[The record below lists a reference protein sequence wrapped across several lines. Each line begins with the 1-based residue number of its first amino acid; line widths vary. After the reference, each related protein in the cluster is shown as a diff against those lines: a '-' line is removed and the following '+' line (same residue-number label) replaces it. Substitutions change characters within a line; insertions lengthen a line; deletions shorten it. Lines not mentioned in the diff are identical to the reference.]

1 VIRPELAKKP
11 GAPKAVREAHYSWFL
26 FKYASE
32 VAVPGFD
39 GMKVIHTTHDV
50 LVRDFLT
57 RLLVHGAT
65 DRDIQWLIQNEV
77 MSSADVPKWEAV
89 VSEFAES
96 SFEVL
101 EDAE

>member
-1 VIRPELAKKP
+1 MIRPELAKTP
-11 GAPKAVREAHYSWFL
+11 GAPKAVREAYNSWFL
-26 FKYASE
+26 FKSAAE

-39 GMKVIHTTHDV
+39 GMRVIHTTHDV

-57 RLLVHGAT
+57 RLLVHGGT
-65 DRDIQWLIQNEV
+65 DRDIQWLIQNQV
-77 MSSADVPKWEAV
+77 MSSTDVSKWETV
-89 VSEFAES
+89 VNEFAEA